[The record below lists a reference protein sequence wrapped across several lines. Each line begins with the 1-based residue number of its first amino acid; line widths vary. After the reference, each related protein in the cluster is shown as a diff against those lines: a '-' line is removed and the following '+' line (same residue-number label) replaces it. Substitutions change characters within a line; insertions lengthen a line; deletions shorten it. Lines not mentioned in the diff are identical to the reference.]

1 MQKNK
6 IITALAFPVA
16 VLLAWVLFLT
26 VKVATMPEVTVRIAG
41 YDPRDL
47 LSGHYIAYT
56 IDWDKTDCGQFQNNI
71 CPREEFGKHSV
82 TDYWGWGEQHRF
94 YIPEEYAE
102 KLDRLFRIN
111 REKHTFEVIYKYSS
125 GISPVARELLIDG
138 KPWQQTIIN
147 DNRGEN
153 ESN

>member
-6 IITALAFPVA
+6 IITALAFPIA

-26 VKVATMPEVTVRIAG
+26 IKVATMPEVTVRIAG

-56 IDWDKTDCGQFQNNI
+56 IDWENTDCSQFKNNT
-71 CPREEFGKHSV
+71 CPEEEFAKYSINA
-82 TDYWGWGEQHRF
+82 YWGDQYRF
-94 YIPEEYAE
+94 YIPEKYAA

-138 KPWQQTIIN
+138 KPWQETIIN